1 MVYYGTKMKAGIHIL
16 LSNYKMA
23 KRCLDKLDTNQRNE
37 FYDFPIYASMR

>member
-16 LSNYKMA
+16 LGNYKMA

-37 FYDFPIYASMR
+37 FYDFPIYALMK